1 MLKQKKIKRIGMVPM
16 DDLVNHSSLGQ
27 LSLQCPNFL
36 YSPLFFSSV
45 AHQCLD
51 PCFTHALRSLPF
63 LTKGKMQGLCLS
75 LEMVTQSTLPKT

>member
-1 MLKQKKIKRIGMVPM
+1 MLKQNKNKRIGMVRI
-16 DDLVNHSSLGQ
+16 DDLDDHSSLGQ
-27 LSLQCPNFL
+27 LSLQCPNLL

-51 PCFTHALRSLPF
+51 PCFTHALRCLPF

-75 LEMVTQSTLPKT
+75 LEIVTQTTLPKT